1 MLKSLYP
8 RVTWDQI
15 EAVGFDLDGTLYDEL
30 DFILQVYSPIA
41 ALLANVTKQWQHEI
55 YWWMVN
61 RWLEKGSSYNRIFQE
76 VLDSKDVDGETT
88 NKTIE
93 ECLDIYRNFQPKL
106 SLTNRVRILLDNF
119 KNKYPLFLITD
130 GNSALQRAKF
140 KALGLEKWFDHS
152 NVVISGDYGTEYQ
165 KPSAFMASQTE
176 ILQNVSPYRIIYFG
190 DRQKDALFAS
200 NVGFRFI
207 PVKVMQVGVIHE

>member
-41 ALLANVTKQWQHEI
+41 KLLANVTKQGQHEV

-61 RWLEKGSSYNRIFQE
+61 RWLEKGSSYNRIFLE
-76 VLDSKDVDGETT
+76 VLSSKNIDEEI
-88 NKTIE
+88 KKSTIE
-93 ECLDIYRNFQPKL
+93 NCLVIFRYFQPEL
-106 SLTNRVRILLDNF
+106 SLTNRVKILLDIF
-119 KNKYPLFLITD
+119 KSNYPIFIITD
-130 GNSALQRAKF
+130 GNSLLQKAKF
-140 KALGLEKWFDHS
+140 KALGLEKWFDHN
-152 NVVISGDYGTEYQ
+152 NVAISGDYGFEYQ
-165 KPSAFMASQTE
+165 KPSVFMANQ
-176 ILQNVSPYRIIYFG
+176 IKVLRNVNPSRVIYFG
-190 DRQKDALFAS
+190 DREQDALFAK
-200 NVGFRFI
+200 NVGFGFI